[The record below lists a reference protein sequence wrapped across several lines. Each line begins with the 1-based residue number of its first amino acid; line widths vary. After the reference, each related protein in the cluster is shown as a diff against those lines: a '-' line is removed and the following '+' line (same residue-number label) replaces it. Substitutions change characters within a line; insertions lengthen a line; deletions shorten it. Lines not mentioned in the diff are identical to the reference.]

1 MASSIDC
8 TCVVNI
14 YRGRDLLIHV
24 SVMRI
29 DSEFKKEEIVLKVS
43 VTVKYVSASSPG
55 LNILYI

>member
-29 DSEFKKEEIVLKVS
+29 D
-43 VTVKYVSASSPG
+43 
-55 LNILYI
+55 